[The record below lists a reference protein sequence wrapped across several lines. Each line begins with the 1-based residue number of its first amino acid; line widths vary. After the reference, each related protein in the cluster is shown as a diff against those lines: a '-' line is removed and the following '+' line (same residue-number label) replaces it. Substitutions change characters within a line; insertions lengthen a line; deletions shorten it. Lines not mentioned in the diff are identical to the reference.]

1 VPIAYD
7 ASRSALYTP
16 ECGDTVFE
24 RGQPYSP
31 LQLAVEAARLAYYRA
46 EASTDERARLTE
58 ALDRVDFAEPTLFVH
73 AATGGAAFGTCRR
86 SDGTMLLAFRGT
98 QPDNLRNLLSDAR
111 ANLVAWSE
119 SAGRAHSG
127 FATAARA
134 LLPQILQWIES
145 ARAEPERSIMT
156 GHSLGA
162 ALATL
167 VATTRKPTWLVTLGS
182 PRVGDAALAST
193 VTAAHT
199 VRLVDCCDAVT
210 EMPPPVGGYV
220 HVGLRTYLTADGQV
234 VENATDET
242 VTRDRL
248 RAQVRYAFRYATR
261 FWRNVLIR
269 PLADHAPINYARAF
283 FP

>member
-1 VPIAYD
+1 MPIAYD
-7 ASRSALYTP
+7 ASRTALYTP
-16 ECGDTVFE
+16 ERADTVFE
-24 RGQPYSP
+24 RGRPYSP
-31 LQLAVEAARLAYYRA
+31 LQLAIEAARLAYYRA
-46 EASTDERARLTE
+46 EASGAERTRLAQ
-58 ALDRVDFAEPTLFVH
+58 ALDRAGFDEPVLFVDEV
-73 AATGGAAFGTCRR
+73 TGGAAFGTRR
-86 SDGTMLLAFRGT
+86 RGDGATLLAFRGT
-98 QPDNLRNLLSDAR
+98 QPDSLKDLLTDAR
-111 ANLVAWSE
+111 ANLVAWPE

-134 LLPQILQWIES
+134 LLPQVLQWLEN
-145 ARAEPERSIMT
+145 ARPDPERSILA

-167 VATTRKPTWLVTLGS
+167 VATIWKPTWLVTLGS
-182 PRVGDAALAST
+182 PRVGDADLVST
-193 VTAAHT
+193 VTPAHS

-210 EMPPPVGGYV
+210 EVPPPVGGYA
-220 HVGLRTYLTADGQV
+220 HAGLRTYLTADGQV
-234 VENATDET
+234 VENAAEEMIA
-242 VTRDRL
+242 RDRL